1 MSSKKAYLLA
11 YNGACCAGWA
21 YCTLRA
27 ASLVASGAE
36 PGRVWEACGQVLT
49 VFQTLMVAEIVHSI
63 IGLVPSPVMTVVI
76 QVGSRIFVL
85 WGHTA
90 MVPECQQ
97 HWSSSMMMIL
107 WGIAEVARYL
117 FYFTNILGTV
127 PYPIFWLRYSLFI
140 VLYPTG
146 ISGEIMQVLI
156 AMGAHWKTSFP
167 LWYRICIIAL
177 LLGYGPGSPF
187 MVWNMWVTRKRS
199 FKKLAASKAPKQAV
213 AGVVWP
219 LTKAGDRSSTATNRG
234 ILATAVAA
242 GPGGA
247 EAAEKVR
254 KEKNWRFGYGKH
266 FRAHVSRC
274 LESADGCLAMARA
287 GLASA
292 QEEFRFVRE
301 GHPETS
307 LQDAMLKF
315 SGDLFET
322 AELKGS
328 SPAASKREL
337 YLKYGQKFGAPYY
350 KFKSQRDRRISGM
363 ELRKQLDD
371 WVEYGVLEADV
382 AEALKTVQMNQ
393 DKWLDLSDRYFVLLG
408 AASAMGPLEFLLSF
422 GANVVAVARPAALR
436 GILEKAKNTP
446 GRVIF
451 PVRKGAS
458 WRGPLEAGDLGAVA
472 AVGGCDLL
480 TQTPEIATWLAGV
493 APGKALTV
501 GNYTYLDGALH
512 VQICVACDCIIS
524 HLCSQR
530 KDTAVAFLQTPTDV
544 VPVTEE
550 SVDAAAKARRAGPLW
565 ARAFDA
571 LGVLQPVPASVVAGI
586 PFSDMIESAQGPNYT
601 LAKRLQHWRALV
613 ARSQGHI
620 VSTSVSPTTATK
632 SVVSN
637 ALFAAV
643 MGGLHIFRPLEVVF
657 EETSMTL
664 MAAIL
669 VYDVCCPEST
679 ANPSTPLPHPLCN
692 MRSTSCHGGL
702 WRCPYTY
709 SSMGTLALPFSIMKK
724 FPVAVAAAVG
734 VIGSTAQFVATGTL
748 PWFVRLLCALVPAV
762 LVNAASGTAVAAAG
776 ALGIPL

>member
-117 FYFTNILGTV
+117 FYFTNILGT
-127 PYPIFWLRYSLFI
+127 

-307 LQDAMLKF
+307 LQ
-315 SGDLFET
+315 
-322 AELKGS
+322 
-328 SPAASKREL
+328 
-337 YLKYGQKFGAPYY
+337 
-350 KFKSQRDRRISGM
+350 
-363 ELRKQLDD
+363 
-371 WVEYGVLEADV
+371 
-382 AEALKTVQMNQ
+382 
-393 DKWLDLSDRYFVLLG
+393 
-408 AASAMGPLEFLLSF
+408 
-422 GANVVAVARPAALR
+422 
-436 GILEKAKNTP
+436 
-446 GRVIF
+446 
-451 PVRKGAS
+451 
-458 WRGPLEAGDLGAVA
+458 
-472 AVGGCDLL
+472 
-480 TQTPEIATWLAGV
+480 
-493 APGKALTV
+493 
-501 GNYTYLDGALH
+501 
-512 VQICVACDCIIS
+512 
-524 HLCSQR
+524 
-530 KDTAVAFLQTPTDV
+530 
-544 VPVTEE
+544 
-550 SVDAAAKARRAGPLW
+550 
-565 ARAFDA
+565 
-571 LGVLQPVPASVVAGI
+571 
-586 PFSDMIESAQGPNYT
+586 
-601 LAKRLQHWRALV
+601 
-613 ARSQGHI
+613 
-620 VSTSVSPTTATK
+620 
-632 SVVSN
+632 
-637 ALFAAV
+637 
-643 MGGLHIFRPLEVVF
+643 
-657 EETSMTL
+657 
-664 MAAIL
+664 
-669 VYDVCCPEST
+669 
-679 ANPSTPLPHPLCN
+679 
-692 MRSTSCHGGL
+692 
-702 WRCPYTY
+702 
-709 SSMGTLALPFSIMKK
+709 
-724 FPVAVAAAVG
+724 
-734 VIGSTAQFVATGTL
+734 
-748 PWFVRLLCALVPAV
+748 
-762 LVNAASGTAVAAAG
+762 
-776 ALGIPL
+776 

>member
-307 LQDAMLKF
+307 LQ
-315 SGDLFET
+315 
-322 AELKGS
+322 
-328 SPAASKREL
+328 
-337 YLKYGQKFGAPYY
+337 
-350 KFKSQRDRRISGM
+350 
-363 ELRKQLDD
+363 
-371 WVEYGVLEADV
+371 
-382 AEALKTVQMNQ
+382 
-393 DKWLDLSDRYFVLLG
+393 
-408 AASAMGPLEFLLSF
+408 
-422 GANVVAVARPAALR
+422 
-436 GILEKAKNTP
+436 
-446 GRVIF
+446 
-451 PVRKGAS
+451 
-458 WRGPLEAGDLGAVA
+458 
-472 AVGGCDLL
+472 
-480 TQTPEIATWLAGV
+480 
-493 APGKALTV
+493 
-501 GNYTYLDGALH
+501 
-512 VQICVACDCIIS
+512 
-524 HLCSQR
+524 
-530 KDTAVAFLQTPTDV
+530 
-544 VPVTEE
+544 
-550 SVDAAAKARRAGPLW
+550 
-565 ARAFDA
+565 
-571 LGVLQPVPASVVAGI
+571 
-586 PFSDMIESAQGPNYT
+586 
-601 LAKRLQHWRALV
+601 
-613 ARSQGHI
+613 
-620 VSTSVSPTTATK
+620 
-632 SVVSN
+632 
-637 ALFAAV
+637 
-643 MGGLHIFRPLEVVF
+643 
-657 EETSMTL
+657 
-664 MAAIL
+664 
-669 VYDVCCPEST
+669 
-679 ANPSTPLPHPLCN
+679 
-692 MRSTSCHGGL
+692 
-702 WRCPYTY
+702 
-709 SSMGTLALPFSIMKK
+709 
-724 FPVAVAAAVG
+724 
-734 VIGSTAQFVATGTL
+734 
-748 PWFVRLLCALVPAV
+748 
-762 LVNAASGTAVAAAG
+762 
-776 ALGIPL
+776 